1 MDSKNLDRGAVQAAG
16 ESSERRQKAPTI
28 QIVLRKGPSPPRNH
42 QRQSQPT
49 EVKPTTVKAKVTAN
63 ICSKTAPAEFDEL
76 ITALSNPLLYQRPA
90 VLPAL
95 QKIIQSL
102 EVTHST
108 VEAYASGD
116 YMTEKPLNVAL
127 GPVLRA
133 WTEFVSPLNAI
144 HGLKAM
150 NKNGPGAEERA
161 IARQAVRRK
170 LLALAKDKQSCVLA
184 SEFPFQFRIV
194 SFLTTKPSITI
205 VKKMQRG
212 YEDGSEEAVA
222 LGNKQFD
229 TSLVKLI
236 QFATMMATI
245 EHALQIATERVA
257 VKMIGDGQ
265 EISRLKTRSD
275 C

>member
-1 MDSKNLDRGAVQAAG
+1 MATEYTGRSTLDSKNLDRGAVQDAG
-16 ESSERRQKAPTI
+16 ERSERRQKAPTI

-63 ICSKTAPAEFDEL
+63 ISSKTAPAESDEL

-90 VLPAL
+90 LLPAL

-102 EVTHST
+102 EVAHST

-127 GPVLRA
+127 GRVLRA

-150 NKNGPGAEERA
+150 NKNDPGVEERA
-161 IARQAVRRK
+161 IARQAVGRK

-184 SEFPFQFRIV
+184 I
-194 SFLTTKPSITI
+194 
-205 VKKMQRG
+205 KKIQRG

-229 TSLVKLI
+229 TSLVRLI

-245 EHALQIATERVA
+245 EYALQIAIERVA
-257 VKMIGDGQ
+257 VKMIADGQ
-265 EISRLKTRSD
+265 GISRLKERSD